1 VPSICGE
8 NALTQAAG
16 TMLSFAL
23 ASIGVG
29 PVVDSTNG
37 RTSSTPNDDPTAVQS
52 QLDVHD
58 TPLRSFDQSPAGF
71 GVV

>member
-1 VPSICGE
+1 
-8 NALTQAAG
+8 
-16 TMLSFAL
+16 MLSFAL
-23 ASIGVG
+23 AGIGVG
-29 PVVDSTNG
+29 LVVDSTNG